1 MKKGTWR
8 KHHKW
13 LGLGMTFFLLMFC
26 MSGILLNH
34 RQLIKEVNVSR
45 KYLPSRYEFKNWN
58 GGLLR
63 GTLDIGNTSTFV
75 SHQITDSSHTILLY
89 GNGGIWLTD
98 SKASFFKDFNKGLPT
113 GADLRQIRNVV
124 NIESDGYGSNLFA
137 VSPFALYRYSNHGAW
152 KEIKVPLGENE
163 KFTDITSHGDTL
175 VVLSRSFIYTSL
187 PPYDSFSRIEI
198 HAPSDFVGKVSDFFS
213 FFLLLLG

>member
-26 MSGILLNH
+26 VSGILLNH

-45 KYLPSRYEFKNWN
+45 KFLPSRYEFKNWN

-75 SHQITDSSHTILLY
+75 SHQITDSSHTVLLY
-89 GNGGIWLTD
+89 ATVASGSQTLRPHS
-98 SKASFFKDFNKGLPT
+98 SKISTKDCPQVQTYAKSGM
-113 GADLRQIRNVV
+113 
-124 NIESDGYGSNLFA
+124 
-137 VSPFALYRYSNHGAW
+137 
-152 KEIKVPLGENE
+152 
-163 KFTDITSHGDTL
+163 
-175 VVLSRSFIYTSL
+175 
-187 PPYDSFSRIEI
+187 
-198 HAPSDFVGKVSDFFS
+198 
-213 FFLLLLG
+213 

>member
-26 MSGILLNH
+26 VSGILLNH

-45 KYLPSRYEFKNWN
+45 KFLPSRYEFKNWN

-75 SHQITDSSHTILLY
+75 SHQITDSSHTVLLY

-98 SKASFFKDFNKGLPT
+98 SKASFFKDFNKGLPA
-113 GADLRQIRNVV
+113 GADLRQIRNIA

-137 VSPFALYRYSNHGAW
+137 VSPFALYRYSNYGAW
-152 KEIKVPLGENE
+152 KEIKMPLGENE
-163 KFTDITSHGDTL
+163 KFTDITCHGDTL
-175 VVLSRSFIYTSL
+175 VVLSS
-187 PPYDSFSRIEI
+187 
-198 HAPSDFVGKVSDFFS
+198 
-213 FFLLLLG
+213 